1 VIKERARRSRL
12 PTKMSV
18 DAPAATLFRRQRLDR
33 CQQLPFIGIKNATLR
48 LMAGDAQSQP
58 DALEASRHCGGMN
71 MLPPDLVEVIEQD
84 HRALDAIVR
93 GDQGPKKAVFSHR
106 DDVTLANPLGPPARG
121 WDQVEKTLDRSVPQM
136 RDGEPIRFERI
147 VEYADGDLAY
157 ILEFER
163 WRGKAGSSD
172 EIVPM
177 ALRVTTIFRREDGVW
192 KIALRQADPI
202 TTPRAPESIRDQEG

>member
-1 VIKERARRSRL
+1 LDERIAGQYTVWTGCRRGAHNL
-12 PTKMSV
+12 
-18 DAPAATLFRRQRLDR
+18 
-33 CQQLPFIGIKNATLR
+33 
-48 LMAGDAQSQP
+48 
-58 DALEASRHCGGMN
+58 
-71 MLPPDLVEVIEQD
+71 
-84 HRALDAIVR
+84 
-93 GDQGPKKAVFSHR
+93 
-106 DDVTLANPLGPPARG
+106 
-121 WDQVEKTLDRSVPQM
+121 QVQV
-136 RDGEPIRFERI
+136 GEPIRFERI

-202 TTPRAPESIRDQEG
+202 TTPRAIESVRDQEG